1 MDESAFGVGMG
12 IGIIIGIVIS
22 MILDKWYEWKDEMEK
37 EEEYN
42 ELMENTFHEPYD
54 LDNQGIK

>member
-22 MILDKWYEWKDEMEK
+22 MILDKWYDWKDELK
-37 EEEYN
+37 ESEA
-42 ELMENTFHEPYD
+42 
-54 LDNQGIK
+54 K

>member
-22 MILDKWYEWKDEMEK
+22 MILDKWYDWKDELK
-37 EEEYN
+37 ESES
-42 ELMENTFHEPYD
+42 
-54 LDNQGIK
+54 K

>member
-22 MILDKWYEWKDEMEK
+22 MILDKWYEWKDEMK
-37 EEEYN
+37 ESDGH
-42 ELMENTFHEPYD
+42 F
-54 LDNQGIK
+54 KKVVK

>member
-22 MILDKWYEWKDEMEK
+22 MILDKWYEWKDELK
-37 EEEYN
+37 ESDRH
-42 ELMENTFHEPYD
+42 F
-54 LDNQGIK
+54 KKVVK